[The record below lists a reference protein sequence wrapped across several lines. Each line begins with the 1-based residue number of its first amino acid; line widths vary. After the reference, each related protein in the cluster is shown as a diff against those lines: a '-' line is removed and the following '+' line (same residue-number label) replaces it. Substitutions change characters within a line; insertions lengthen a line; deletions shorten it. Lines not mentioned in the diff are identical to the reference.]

1 MSEFR
6 LNRSATHH
14 SRLNFAVLATVQGQ
28 GLEDY
33 ETEQIWLQHS
43 YDGDVSNSRFFNA
56 VLKVLGPVLL
66 GFGTIFQPKAIAT
79 DHWSTSPQITIQV
92 EVSADESGN
101 PPRQDEDLGLVYSTT
116 T

>member
-1 MSEFR
+1 
-6 LNRSATHH
+6 
-14 SRLNFAVLATVQGQ
+14 
-28 GLEDY
+28 
-33 ETEQIWLQHS
+33 
-43 YDGDVSNSRFFNA
+43 
-56 VLKVLGPVLL
+56 LL